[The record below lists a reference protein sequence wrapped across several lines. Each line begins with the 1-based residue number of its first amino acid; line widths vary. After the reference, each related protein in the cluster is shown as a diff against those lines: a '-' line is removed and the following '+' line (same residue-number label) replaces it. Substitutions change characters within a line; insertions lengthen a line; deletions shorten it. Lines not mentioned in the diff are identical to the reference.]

1 MEPAHLQAAGLLILA
16 FLLLTTGG
24 RPERHPRQ
32 RGSSAAS
39 AYHAGNSGY
48 LGAPRK
54 TLRPWRMLV
63 LCGFGVA
70 MVYYGIHAIHQSN
83 LLFRE
88 APLTVHHRQAAS
100 QYSIERTGRVDV
112 LQMAAVDEQMEKS
125 WLQQDASQ
133 LARKQLEEV
142 NPKDQSLRHPVRTA
156 IVLKGGTTETEHT
169 FEKVDDEEDEDIR
182 NIPKCIEGS
191 GSGIDFADQVYVLNL
206 ERRSYR
212 FEALNTE
219 LQQHGICAER
229 WVAVDGSARFEDPKK
244 PYIPQVHP
252 KTGKALQP
260 TDAGYVLTPG
270 LGQDMH
276 ALIY

>member
-1 MEPAHLQAAGLLILA
+1 
-16 FLLLTTGG
+16 
-24 RPERHPRQ
+24 
-32 RGSSAAS
+32 
-39 AYHAGNSGY
+39 
-48 LGAPRK
+48 
-54 TLRPWRMLV
+54 
-63 LCGFGVA
+63 
-70 MVYYGIHAIHQSN
+70 
-83 LLFRE
+83 
-88 APLTVHHRQAAS
+88 
-100 QYSIERTGRVDV
+100 
-112 LQMAAVDEQMEKS
+112 MAAVDEQMEKS

-229 WVAVDGSARFEDPKK
+229 CGGDMLGDPSD
-244 PYIPQVHP
+244 PVGVSSLTSGLRGLQV
-252 KTGKALQP
+252 GCR
-260 TDAGYVLTPG
+260 
-270 LGQDMH
+270 
-276 ALIY
+276 